1 MDTHVDDGCEEAAVA
16 LRQGDVAAG
25 QLGVAPDTQQ
35 VHLVHAGAP
44 CTHGGVSTSGRH
56 FASAS
61 DLLALTVALARILA
75 LKR

>member
-16 LRQGDVAAG
+16 LGQGDVAAG

-44 CTHGGVSTSGRH
+44 CTHGGSVPY
-56 FASAS
+56 
-61 DLLALTVALARILA
+61 DLHWFVARYL
-75 LKR
+75 